1 MTKKKTIIG
10 AAVALGLAAAIGG
23 IVLLVDYFATVDYW
37 DLKVGEETVAVFATE
52 DEAKAV
58 IKEIENHYVEKDA
71 KVESIELTPAMT
83 VVMMTYREKE
93 APKLTKETDALVE
106 HLLTGDEEV
115 VTYKVKDGDTI
126 WDIAYDHDFTIG
138 EIEEMNPDIDLEE
151 IFPGDELSLSELN
164 PIVDVKTVQLITST
178 KEIEYETEEKETDDL
193 PKGVTRVDQEGKDG
207 KKKVTELI
215 TSVNGKTTKVV
226 EKEKKILEEAQKEI
240 VLVGTGEV
248 VSSTTSSTSSS
259 YRDGKTYS
267 GSGQAVADFAV
278 QFVGNPYE
286 YGGSS
291 LTNGAD
297 CSGFVMAVY
306 NQFGVS
312 LPHGANWMRNYGR
325 GVSLS
330 DAQPGDIVCYANHCA
345 IYIGGGQIVHA
356 IDYPYGIDI
365 TGLNYSGK
373 PVLDVRRIFE

>member
-1 MTKKKTIIG
+1 MTKKKAIIG
-10 AAVALGLAAAIGG
+10 AVVAVCIAAAIGG
-23 IVLLVDYFATVDYW
+23 IIFLANYFATVDYW
-37 DLKVGEETVAVFATE
+37 DLKIGEDTIAVFATE

-58 IKEIENHYVEKDA
+58 IEEIENHYVVKDA
-71 KVESIELTPAMT
+71 KVESVEITPAMT
-83 VVMMTYREKE
+83 VVMTSYREKE
-93 APKLTKETDALVE
+93 APKLTKEADGLIE

-115 VTYKVKDGDTI
+115 VTYEVEEGDTI
-126 WDIAYDHDFTIG
+126 WDIAYDHDYSIA
-138 EIEEMNPDIDLEE
+138 EIEEMNPDIDLED
-151 IFPGDELSLSELN
+151 IYPGDKLSLSELN
-164 PIVDVKTVQLITST
+164 PIVDVETVQLITST
-178 KEIEYETEEKETDDL
+178 KEIEYEIEEEETDDL
-193 PKGVTRVDQEGKDG
+193 PVGVTKVDQEGKNG

-215 TSVNGKTTKVV
+215 TSVNGKPTKVV
-226 EKEKKILEEAQKEI
+226 EKKKEILKEAQKEI
-240 VLVGTGEV
+240 VLVGTGET
-248 VSSTTSSTSSS
+248 VSAETSSS
-259 YRDGKTYS
+259 WHSDGETYS

-291 LTNGAD
+291 LTHGAD

-325 GVSLS
+325 GVSL
-330 DAQPGDIVCYANHCA
+330 DNAQPGDIVCYANHCA

-356 IDYPYGIDI
+356 IDYGYGIDI

-373 PVLDVRRIFE
+373 PVLEVRRIFE